1 MTNNLFAFICKL
13 CLINHV
19 TDINGNDVNTDQFLL
34 KPSWTW
40 TPPFTKNKELEN
52 LTRNLCNILF
62 YSVCQQDNIKNLH
75 KDLNEFIL
83 LTTSMK
89 TIIKELTKEA
99 QLLLCLKSFIGI
111 CARSIIV
118 LRSIKRIQCMIE
130 IVKNF

>member
-1 MTNNLFAFICKL
+1 MTNDLFAFICKL

-19 TDINGNDVNTDQFLL
+19 TDINENDVNADQFLL

-89 TIIKELTKEA
+89 TIIKEAYKGSAVTIMSQEFYWNMCKKHYSTTEY
-99 QLLLCLKSFIGI
+99 
-111 CARSIIV
+111 
-118 LRSIKRIQCMIE
+118 
-130 IVKNF
+130 